1 MIKKLIALTLF
12 SFSAATFAS
21 TTPAPITL
29 VVASTAGSN
38 VDLQARA
45 LAKKIEDNGV
55 QIIVKNMPGGNG
67 TIAAQ
72 AVARAQPDGLT
83 IGLFDNGVSIS
94 NMIRAVPNS
103 PTRDQLLP
111 VSAVMSWSLNVVT
124 WGDAPFNDLTGM
136 MNFLRKEPVGKH
148 NYAIFTQNL
157 AIWPEW
163 LLTSGNAKSAN
174 VQGVLYKG
182 GPEIVRSVVSKET
195 LFTFFNLGDVL
206 PHLESGKLKLI
217 AVGSAKRL
225 SAVPNV
231 PTISETYPGMVVNNF
246 SAVYAPAGT
255 PKEVIERLNK
265 LFFQAAHDPE
275 LVSNFSKRGFVV
287 IGADVAKTK
296 EYYNENYR
304 TLESVMTKFQ
314 HLLTN

>member
-12 SFSAATFAS
+12 SVTTATFAS
-21 TTPAPITL
+21 NTSSLITL
-29 VVASTAGSN
+29 IVASTPGSN

-45 LAKKIEDNGV
+45 VAKKIEDSGV
-55 QIIVKNMPGGNG
+55 QIIVKNMPGANG

-83 IGLFDNGVSIS
+83 VGLFDNGVSIT

-103 PTRDQLLP
+103 PTKEQLIP
-111 VSAVMSWSLNVVT
+111 VSAVMSWPLNVLT

-136 MNFLRKEPVGKH
+136 MQFLRKEPVGKY

-174 VQGVLYKG
+174 VQGILYKG
-182 GPEIVRSVVSKET
+182 GPQIMHSVLSKET
-195 LFTFFNLGDVL
+195 LFTFLNLADAL
-206 PHLESGKLKLI
+206 PHIESGRIKVL
-217 AVGSAKRL
+217 AVGSDKRL
-225 SAVPNV
+225 SVVPNI
-231 PTISETYPGMVVNNF
+231 PTISETYPGMIVNNF
-246 SAVYAPAGT
+246 SAVYAPADT
-255 PKEVIERLNK
+255 PPAVLEKLNRVFAQALASPEIK
-265 LFFQAAHDPE
+265 LPF
-275 LVSNFSKRGFVV
+275 SNRGFVV
-287 IGADVAKTK
+287 LGVNLSKTK
-296 EYYNENYR
+296 EYYDENYR
-304 TLESVMTKFQ
+304 MTETVMTKFK